1 MKIRSMALLL
11 GALMLAAAPAQAQ
24 SAQRTYVASATAVGA
39 QVLIG
44 GQGLQLGYSSAGIR
58 SDAAQKLDNCE
69 GSVVACAHAAT
80 VVGGN
85 DAKAS
90 SPGTGHAVGEPS
102 GELPEQMGPLLSGHI
117 GKAEAGAE
125 VGKAGAKADLTHL
138 ELNAVKSF
146 TEQAPQIQ
154 DGLKQISDGL
164 LGPMAEGDPSG
175 ELGPRLKE
183 TVDSLVANLSE
194 NPLVEVD
201 ILPSFATV
209 EDKGGVATATAVAAG
224 ALVVISP
231 TALSSVAAPEGLIV
245 VEVGSARVTASS
257 DGKAGDNK
265 AAAVLIKI
273 FNPATQKYDEIPVSA
288 GEYQCG
294 GDGTP
299 LKTCVGLGAVKAEA
313 GAAEASGVSIDALD
327 GQLKVQVGQIS
338 TGAAAAQ
345 GAPAA
350 GPVEPAPLPHT
361 GGGAALPALTLLGM
375 AGGGMALIRRR
386 SI

>member
-24 SAQRTYVASATAVGA
+24 SAQRTYVASATAVSA

-44 GQGLQLGYSSAGIR
+44 GQGLQLGYSSVGIR

-90 SPGTGHAVGEPS
+90 TPGTSRAVGEPS
-102 GELPEQMGPLLSGHI
+102 GELPEQFGPLLSGHL
-117 GKAEAGAE
+117 GKAEAGTE
-125 VGKAGAKADLTHL
+125 TGKAGAKADLVHL

-194 NPLVEVD
+194 NPLVKVD
-201 ILPSFATV
+201 ILPSVATV
-209 EDKGGVATATAVAAG
+209 EDKGGVVTASAVAYG

-231 TALSSVAAPEGLIV
+231 TAVSSVVAPEGLII
-245 VEVGSARVTASS
+245 VEVGEGRATASS
-257 DGKAGDNK
+257 DGTPGDNH
-265 AAAVLIKI
+265 AAVVHIKI
-273 FNPATQKYDEIPVSA
+273 FNPATQKYDDIEVAA
-288 GEYQCG
+288 GEYHCG
-294 GDGTP
+294 GEGTP
-299 LKTCVGLGAVKAEA
+299 LETCVGLGAVKAEA
-313 GAAEASGVSIDALD
+313 GAAQASGVSIDALA
-327 GQLKVQVGQIS
+327 GQLKIQVGQIN